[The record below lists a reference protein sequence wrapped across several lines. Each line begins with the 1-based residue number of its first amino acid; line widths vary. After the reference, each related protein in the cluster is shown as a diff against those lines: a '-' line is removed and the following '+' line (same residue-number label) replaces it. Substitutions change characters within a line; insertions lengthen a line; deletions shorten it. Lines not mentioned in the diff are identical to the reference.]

1 MRKKAKPDK
10 DATLCVKEFAERLAK
25 HATQFAFDAILD
37 ISDRQHEGL
46 GGVALL
52 KAASEGAK
60 EAGALAGKAAM
71 LELIT
76 SDLLGVLAN
85 AARSQGAKK
94 AGGAVKRRSGGKKSP
109 WRASAKAVLKKRRN
123 LDVSTDELIESLIN
137 NLVIDQDGE
146 GFYCHETGD
155 RIAKSKK
162 NLASEISKLKSEV
175 PETRASTGK

>member
-1 MRKKAKPDK
+1 MKKSVRVDK
-10 DATLCVKEFAERLAK
+10 DATACVTAFAERLAE
-25 HATQFAFDAILD
+25 HATQFAFNAMLD

-52 KAASEGAK
+52 KAVSEAAK
-60 EAGALAGKAAM
+60 DAGALAGRAAV

-76 SDLLGVLAN
+76 SGLLSALAN
-85 AARSQGAKK
+85 TVRSQGAKK
-94 AGGAVKRRSGGKKSP
+94 AGSSVKRRSGGKKSS
-109 WRASAKAVLKKRRN
+109 WRGSAKAVFRRRRR
-123 LDVSTDELIESLIN
+123 LDVSTDELIESLIQG
-137 NLVIDQDGE
+137 LVIDQSDG

-175 PETRASTGK
+175 LESRASTGK